1 MAKKASKKSK
11 GTSEKAGKPK
21 GFTER
26 KSVHGFK
33 VYSPPEPPKPE
44 KEKGE

>member
-11 GTSEKAGKPK
+11 ETSEKAGKPK
-21 GFTER
+21 GYTER

-33 VYSPPEPPKPE
+33 VYSPPEPK